1 MIHRYNLA
9 DLNLPEREAK
19 APTDLSFTKRQELKE
34 VQNWTTTSNAAFGIS
49 HHVDA

>member
-19 APTDLSFTKRQELKE
+19 APADLTFMRRQEM
-34 VQNWTTTSNAAFGIS
+34 NN
-49 HHVDA
+49 D